1 MCEWFVSR
9 TSNVFVACLTGS
21 TIKMFCYQGKLLHD
35 LTLNKEEKVKTH
47 EYIKHPLI
55 QFLNICFLT
64 GILSHENFAF
74 DSNDYNFFLE
84 AGLYNISR

>member
-1 MCEWFVSR
+1 MSQTR
-9 TSNVFVACLTGS
+9 NVFVACLTGS
-21 TIKMFCYQGKLLHD
+21 TIKNNNVLLPGKLLHD

-55 QFLNICFLT
+55 QFLYICFLT
-64 GILSHENFAF
+64 GIFSHENFAF

-84 AGLYNISR
+84 AGSYNISR